1 MKVDTGVLLSN
12 YRYPPPIGDTL
23 GCDVWEIDIR
33 YKRNGYATK

>member
-12 YRYPPPIGDTL
+12 YRYPPPMV